1 MAGVYRTAL
10 LSLNEITVLPGRR
23 EVVKATVESLA
34 ASIKK
39 IGMQNPISVR
49 SEKGRRF
56 VLIAGRHRLEAMRIL
71 GENLILASVMN
82 IDDVEARLWEISE
95 NLHRAEL
102 TVLERSEQVSEWV
115 SLTEAARPQA
125 FSNEV
130 RSKIAKDGTERGRP
144 EGGVRAA
151 ARELG
156 MKLTNVQQSNRI
168 AKLTDEAK
176 EAAIE
181 AGLDDNQ
188 SALLKIAAATTAA
201 EQVEVVAEIVA
212 DKAEPKRRKDDETK
226 VEVVG
231 VAPYSRPAFGWVLT
245 MDAFIRIHTADQVR
259 AAGTYL
265 LANAELAGAA

>member
-95 NLHRAEL
+95 NLHRSEL

-115 SLTEAARPQA
+115 SLTEAKISTSVSGQVDHKPRGGRPTGGVAAASREIGVDRNEAR
-125 FSNEV
+125 
-130 RSKIAKDGTERGRP
+130 RSDKIA
-144 EGGVRAA
+144 
-151 ARELG
+151 
-156 MKLTNVQQSNRI
+156 S
-168 AKLTDEAK
+168 LTDEAK
-176 EAAIE
+176 EAAKE

-188 SALLKIAAATTAA
+188 TALLKIAAAKTAA

-212 DKAEPKRRKDDETK
+212 DKAVKTITDPPKSTQGYTPPKY
-226 VEVVG
+226 G
-231 VAPYSRPAFGWVLT
+231 WQVAIDG
-245 MDAFIRIHTADQVR
+245 FIRNYPDHVEDAIN
-259 AAGTYL
+259 YMM
-265 LANAELAGAA
+265 EK